1 MYELPEKIRSFKP
14 YDLIEGEYAVR
25 LDANE
30 SFVNINDYIEGGAA
44 AVAERIKFNRY
55 PDAAAKKLCGAF
67 AAAFGVDAGNVTTGN
82 GSDELI
88 SIITSAMLQK
98 GDTVLTCEPDFSMYR
113 FYPAVYEL
121 KVESVAKNDELVIEA
136 DALIARAN
144 EINAGMV
151 IFSNP
156 CNPTST
162 GIPRSEVL
170 KIIENVNGLV
180 VVDEAYMDFWDQS
193 VLDAAAGYDNVIV
206 LKTCSKALGCAAMRI
221 GFAVANRRITD
232 ALRAVKSPY
241 NTDSF
246 SQELGAALLSVP
258 GITEKLSGLMV
269 RSRERLYDGICSLA
283 KRKNDIIK
291 VYPSCTNFV
300 FIKMRDSRRVFEA
313 LLMRSI
319 AVRCFDG
326 YLRITAGT
334 DAENAAVLT
343 ALGEILE

>member
-1 MYELPEKIRSFKP
+1 MYELPEKIRDFKP
-14 YDLIEGEYAVR
+14 YDPITGDYAIR

-30 SFVNINDYIEGGAA
+30 SFADINDYIEGGAA
-44 AVAERIKFNRY
+44 AIASRINFNRY
-55 PDAAAKKLCGAF
+55 PDAAAGRLCEAF
-67 AAAFGVDAGNVTTGN
+67 ASCFGVDAGCVTTGN

-88 SIITSAMLQK
+88 SIITSAMLSK
-98 GDTVLTCEPDFSMYR
+98 GETVLTCEPDFSMYR

-121 KVESVAKNDELVIEA
+121 KVESMPKNERLTVDA
-136 DALIARAN
+136 DALIARA
-144 EINAGMV
+144 EELNAGMV

-162 GIPRSEVL
+162 GITREEVL
-170 KIIENVNGLV
+170 RIIGGVRGLV

-193 VLDAAAGYDNVIV
+193 VLDVAAEHDNVIV

-221 GFAVANRRITD
+221 GFAVASRRITD

-241 NTDSF
+241 NTDAF

-258 GITEKLSGLMV
+258 GIVEKLSGIMV
-269 RSRERLYDGICSLA
+269 RSRETLYGGICSL
-283 KRKNDIIK
+283 KERKHDIMEI
-291 VYPSCTNFV
+291 YPSRTNFV
-300 FIKMRDSRRVFEA
+300 FMRLRDSRGVFRK
-313 LLMRSI
+313 LLDRSI

-334 DAENAAVLT
+334 DEENAAVIS
-343 ALGEILE
+343 ALEDILE